1 VVRRRVGDQRVGF
14 TTEVHATEVEDCLRL
29 AQSVDFVEYG
39 FEPEFIGR
47 LPVSVVC
54 ADLNSEDLFK
64 ILKYSEGSFVRQVE
78 EAFRGYGMDVVFTDE
93 ALRCIAEKAA
103 EEKTGARALVSVMER
118 TLRHFKFELPS
129 SAVKKLVITPE
140 VVQEPM
146 EQLELV
152 LSGAKP
158 NERLMNLELIRRYEK
173 VFKEKNGIAIHFDE
187 EALEHAADLCTE
199 QGKDPAEFCE
209 ELLQDYQYGLVLV
222 KRNTGQE
229 EFVLGKAAID
239 DPTGVLNEWIRQ
251 SVESAKAAKRDTQGS
266 E

>member
-1 VVRRRVGDQRVGF
+1 
-14 TTEVHATEVEDCLRL
+14 
-29 AQSVDFVEYG
+29 
-39 FEPEFIGR
+39 
-47 LPVSVVC
+47 
-54 ADLNSEDLFK
+54 LNAEDLFK

-78 EAFRGYGMDVVFTDE
+78 EAFKGYGMDVVFTDE

-129 SAVKKLVITPE
+129 TDVKKLVITPE
-140 VVQEPM
+140 VVDRPM

-158 NERLMNLELIRRYEK
+158 NERLMNREIIRRYERM
-173 VFKEKNGIAIHFDE
+173 FEEKNRIAIHFDE
-187 EALEHAADLCTE
+187 EALEHAADICTE
-199 QGKDPAEFCE
+199 QGRDPTEFCE

-222 KRNTGQE
+222 RRNTGQDQ
-229 EFVLGKAAID
+229 FVLGKAAID

-251 SVESAKAAKRDTQGS
+251 SVEAAKAAKRDTQGS